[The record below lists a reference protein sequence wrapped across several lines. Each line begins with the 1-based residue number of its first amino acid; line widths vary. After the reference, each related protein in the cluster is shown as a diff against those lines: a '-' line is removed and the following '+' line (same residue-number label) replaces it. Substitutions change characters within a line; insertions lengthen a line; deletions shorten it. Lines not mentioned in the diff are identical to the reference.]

1 MCWVNA
7 DLSVQID
14 VVTCQL
20 NGRVYVR
27 KSVEKHFAQ
36 RTREVTLV
44 LPSKAFFILRN
55 SAAML
60 STVGTGYSSARET

>member
-1 MCWVNA
+1 MKMCRVYT

-27 KSVEKHFAQ
+27 KSIEKHFAQ
-36 RTREVTLV
+36 RTREVALV
-44 LPSKAFFILRN
+44 FPSTAFP
-55 SAAML
+55 
-60 STVGTGYSSARET
+60 Y